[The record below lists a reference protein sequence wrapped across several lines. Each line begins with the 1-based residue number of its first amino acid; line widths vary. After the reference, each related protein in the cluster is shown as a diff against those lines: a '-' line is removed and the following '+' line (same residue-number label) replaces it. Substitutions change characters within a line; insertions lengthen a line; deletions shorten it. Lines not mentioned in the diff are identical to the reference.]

1 MLNAQ
6 CSMCIGTLGFGLW
19 TLDLG
24 SYQLPASAFGFGFG
38 FGIWHLA
45 LSIEH

>member
-1 MLNAQ
+1 MPDAQ
-6 CSMCIGTLGFGLW
+6 CSMLNVHWDFGLW

-38 FGIWHLA
+38 IWHLA
-45 LSIEH
+45 LALGIWH